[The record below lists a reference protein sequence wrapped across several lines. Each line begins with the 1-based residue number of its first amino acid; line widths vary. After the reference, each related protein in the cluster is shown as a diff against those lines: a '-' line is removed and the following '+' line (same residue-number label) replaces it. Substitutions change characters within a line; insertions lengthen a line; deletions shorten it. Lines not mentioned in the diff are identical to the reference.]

1 MEVMTTLERQI
12 QRNRRLLDSDPNNVD
27 LMLTYALDCLRR
39 DLRFEALVT
48 FQKTLK
54 QKESAEARLALAK
67 IFYLQSLYR
76 ESYDELRRLFQI
88 DSINIEGHV
97 LLHLLNDKESAPADL
112 APRLA
117 FVPSRAAL
125 SDELI
130 NARNERDLYRREVQ
144 EYEVIAANGTNDPE
158 PILLYCLKEA
168 QKRTERVNEY
178 LEIMNGWEPLAI
190 DMPGFLP
197 ADSTDVK
204 PVEISSTSEAE
215 KVAADSS
222 VKGAEA
228 APESEPEAEESHSK
242 RGKKSK
248 RKRNKENRHN
258 QTQASENIEPE
269 RKEEPQ
275 VAPEIAATAPSSE
288 PIEPVLE
295 AEPTEAESAAEAE
308 KQSEPVVATEV
319 VAAETESA
327 ESVDTSNAETSS
339 ENTEAAVVTTD
350 VSGSDEISVA
360 EGIDNKAEIEPE
372 VAAEAPELIEAA
384 VATVETAQAEAESD
398 MPSEEDLAREAMFAE
413 PLANMCRIKGSVR
426 AIIFTAH
433 GRLVATE
440 GEFEGAEAL
449 ALRAADCLKVMSC
462 QGKSRLS
469 VLVSESKACSV
480 IMQQVNDSYY
490 ILVDGRSITLG
501 VLRQRV
507 ERCRT
512 ELAGFC

>member
-48 FQKTLK
+48 FQKALK
-54 QKESAEARLALAK
+54 QKETAEARLALAK

-76 ESYDELRRLFQI
+76 ESYDELRRLFKI

-144 EYEVIAANGTNDPE
+144 EYEAIATNGANDPE

-178 LEIMNGWEPLAI
+178 LDIMNGWEPLAI

-204 PVEISSTSEAE
+204 PVEIPSAPEVE

-222 VKGAEA
+222 AKGAEGVT
-228 APESEPEAEESHSK
+228 ESEPEVEDSHSK
-242 RGKKSK
+242 RGKKSR
-248 RKRNKENRHN
+248 RKRNKENRHS
-258 QTQASENIEPE
+258 QTQASENTEPE
-269 RKEEPQ
+269 HKEEPKVTPE
-275 VAPEIAATAPSSE
+275 VALPSPAS
-288 PIEPVLE
+288 
-295 AEPTEAESAAEAE
+295 EPTEPVSVAKLPENEEVAETESQIEPAAPAEVENAESAEISATVAESE
-308 KQSEPVVATEV
+308 KSEEAIAATEV
-319 VAAETESA
+319 VADNEASSTE
-327 ESVDTSNAETSS
+327 D
-339 ENTEAAVVTTD
+339 
-350 VSGSDEISVA
+350 
-360 EGIDNKAEIEPE
+360 IDSKAEIESE
-372 VAAEAPELIEAA
+372 IAVEAPELVEAA
-384 VATVETAQAEAESD
+384 VTTVEAAQAEAEND
-398 MPSEEDLAREAMFAE
+398 IPSEEDLAREAMFAE

-449 ALRAADCLKVMSC
+449 AVKAADCLKVMSFE
-462 QGKSRLS
+462 GKSRLS
-469 VLVSESKACSV
+469 VLVSESKACSI

-512 ELAGFC
+512 ELVGFC

>member
-48 FQKTLK
+48 FQKALK
-54 QKESAEARLALAK
+54 QKETAEARLALAK
-67 IFYLQSLYR
+67 IFYLQSLYH

-88 DSINIEGHV
+88 DSINIEGHA
-97 LLHLLNDKESAPADL
+97 LLHLLNDKENAPSDL

-144 EYEVIAANGTNDPE
+144 EYEAIAANGVNEPE

-168 QKRTERVNEY
+168 QKRTERVNKY

-197 ADSTDVK
+197 ADSTGVK
-204 PVEISSTSEAE
+204 PVENSSS
-215 KVAADSS
+215 
-222 VKGAEA
+222 
-228 APESEPEAEESHSK
+228 PEAEENATNSTAKVAEATSESEAEAEEVHSK
-242 RGKKSK
+242 RSKKSR

-258 QTQASENIEPE
+258 QAQASENIETE
-269 RKEEPQ
+269 HKEDAQ
-275 VAPEIAATAPSSE
+275 AAPEVAMSTAPSEPAEDIAALEPAQDEISSKSE
-288 PIEPVLE
+288 VEAELVPALETENIEPV
-295 AEPTEAESAAEAE
+295 AASGTEVKADSEEVAVISGSAAN
-308 KQSEPVVATEV
+308 S
-319 VAAETESA
+319 
-327 ESVDTSNAETSS
+327 
-339 ENTEAAVVTTD
+339 EAATVED
-350 VSGSDEISVA
+350 VE
-360 EGIDNKAEIEPE
+360 NKAEGESE
-372 VAAEAPELIEAA
+372 TATETPELVEAA
-384 VATVETAQAEAESD
+384 VASVEEAQAEAE
-398 MPSEEDLAREAMFAE
+398 MYIPSEEDLAREAMFAE

-426 AIIFTAH
+426 AIVFTLH

-449 ALRAADCLKVMSC
+449 AVKAADCLKAMSC

-469 VLVSESKACSV
+469 ILVSESKACSI
-480 IMQQVNDSYY
+480 IMQQISDSYY

-507 ERCRT
+507 ERCRA

>member
-48 FQKTLK
+48 FQKALK
-54 QKESAEARLALAK
+54 QKETAEARLALAK
-67 IFYLQSLYR
+67 IFYLQSLYH

-88 DSINIEGHV
+88 DSINIEGHA

-112 APRLA
+112 AQRLA

-144 EYEVIAANGTNDPE
+144 EYEAIAANGVNEPE

-168 QKRTERVNEY
+168 QKRTERVNKY

-197 ADSTDVK
+197 ADSTGVK
-204 PVEISSTSEAE
+204 PVDNSSAVKAE
-215 KVAADSS
+215 ETVADSNA
-222 VKGAEA
+222 KGAEA
-228 APESEPEAEESHSK
+228 TSESEAEAEEVHSK
-242 RGKKSK
+242 RGKKSR
-248 RKRNKENRHN
+248 RKRNKDNRHN
-258 QTQASENIEPE
+258 QAQASENNEIEP
-269 RKEEPQ
+269 KEDSQ
-275 VAPEIAATAPSSE
+275 AAPEVAVPVATSESPAEAVPTLEPSEDEKASE
-288 PIEPVLE
+288 PETKSVPAVETENIEPVTAPNIEVEPDGKEVATAASDE
-295 AEPTEAESAAEAE
+295 ADTNEAAAAEAVE
-308 KQSEPVVATEV
+308 SSVEGEPEAATE
-319 VAAETESA
+319 T
-327 ESVDTSNAETSS
+327 
-339 ENTEAAVVTTD
+339 
-350 VSGSDEISVA
+350 
-360 EGIDNKAEIEPE
+360 
-372 VAAEAPELIEAA
+372 PELVEAA
-384 VATVETAQAEAESD
+384 VASVEEAQAEAEVD
-398 MPSEEDLAREAMFAE
+398 IPTEEDLAREAMFAE

-426 AIIFTAH
+426 AIIFTLH
-433 GRLVATE
+433 GRLVSTE

-449 ALRAADCLKVMSC
+449 AVKAADCLKAMSC

-469 VLVSESKACSV
+469 ILVSESKACSI
-480 IMQQVNDSYY
+480 IMQQISDSYY